1 MINIWLFLGIQFGL
15 IIGGIIFWLI
25 RSLIIKNKNYE
36 KALLERDEIIR
47 KQTEYLLSIYEAVNL
62 AEKKIIEIDTAQ
74 IFQSDDE
81 IGWYFSL
88 LKQIQKQLFE
98 YTKYIK

>member
-1 MINIWLFLGIQFGL
+1 MATWLIFLLVQLGL
-15 IIGGIIFWLI
+15 IGLAVMFWLI
-25 RSLIIKNKNYE
+25 RSLFIKNKNYE

>member
-1 MINIWLFLGIQFGL
+1 MESILWFLLAQAIFLILLGIG
-15 IIGGIIFWLI
+15 WLI
-25 RSLIIKNKNYE
+25 RSLYVKNKKYE
-36 KALLERDEIIR
+36 EIIR

-62 AEKKIIEIDTAQ
+62 AETKIIEIDKAQ

-81 IGWYFSL
+81 IGWYFKL
-88 LKQIQKQLFE
+88 IKAIQSQLFE